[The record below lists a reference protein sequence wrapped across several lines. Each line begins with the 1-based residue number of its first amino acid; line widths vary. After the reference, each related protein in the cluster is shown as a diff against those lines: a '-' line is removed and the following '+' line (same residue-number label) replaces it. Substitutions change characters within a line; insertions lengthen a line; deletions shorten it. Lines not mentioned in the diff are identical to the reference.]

1 MTANNMPQP
10 ARLSPMDVH
19 RRLRAGLAEAVVSR
33 AGIRHEGLNAFL
45 RHNLASTDPSKGAL
59 LSEQLF
65 QAAPGYVSSGKS
77 PDELAS
83 LLHPRTIEAITQTPD
98 KELRFDYPAYAHQL
112 STWELLSSAEPQS
125 VLVSSGT
132 GSGKTECFL
141 VPLLDDLVRASEA
154 EGQLTGVR
162 ALMLYP
168 LNALIA
174 SQEKRLTAWT
184 KPLTGDVRFG
194 LYNGLMGTA
203 RKSSRDKAEHEIPHQ
218 VLYRETLRANPPPIL
233 VTNQT
238 MLEYMT
244 IRREDRKILD
254 ASRGKLRWIVIDEA
268 HSYIGSAAAEL
279 SLLLRRVMNAFDV
292 TPDQVRFVATSATIG
307 SADDAE
313 AVASLQRFLSDI
325 AGVPLDRTHVVIG
338 RPQPVDLSKVLTASD
353 DPAARVVAEMLEEKP
368 QTISSLSSVTTSAE
382 KILLDL
388 SAHNANEARP
398 VLPMRAHS
406 FTRAIPGLWTCINS
420 DCTGGTR
427 PEGWPFGPVLF
438 DQKDSCP
445 HCQSLVFEIQSCPDC
460 GEPFLP
466 ADDLGDRV
474 LPRRS
479 DQDTDEF
486 RENSYRDRDHEDDEE
501 DERQPDGIGH
511 PRLIAINVQSQ
522 STPVGFDVISG
533 ELNDGA
539 GQFQLDSIG
548 RGSLPCVPQQ
558 QAPRKA
564 CDAVFPFRHAVPDPE
579 CSANPTGGCF
589 TAPGRACFAFR
600 WSPAHQLLR

>member
-1 MTANNMPQP
+1 MTADHVSQP
-10 ARLSPMDVH
+10 DRLSPMDVH
-19 RRLRAGLAEAVVSR
+19 RRLQAGLAEAVVSR

-45 RHNLASTDPSKGAL
+45 RHNLAGTDLSNGAL

-65 QAAPGYVSSGKS
+65 QAAPGYVSSGKR
-77 PDELAS
+77 PTELVQ
-83 LLHPRTIEAITQTPD
+83 LLHPWTIEAIAQTPD
-98 KELRFDYPAYAHQL
+98 SAMRFDYPAYAHQL
-112 STWELLSSAEPQS
+112 RTWELLGNTDPQS

-184 KPLTGDVRFG
+184 KPLKGDVRFA

-244 IRREDRKILD
+244 IRREDRPILD

-338 RPQPVDLSKVLTASD
+338 KQQPVDLSKVLTASD
-353 DPAARVVAEMLEEKP
+353 DPAASAVAEMLEQKP
-368 QTISSLSSVTTSAE
+368 QTIKMLTSMTASAE

-388 SAHNANEARP
+388 SAHNAQEMRP
-398 VLPMRAHS
+398 ILPMRALHCS
-406 FTRAIPGLWTCINS
+406 G
-420 DCTGGTR
+420 
-427 PEGWPFGPVLF
+427 
-438 DQKDSCP
+438 SCP
-445 HCQSLVFEIQSCPDC
+445 I
-460 GEPFLP
+460 
-466 ADDLGDRV
+466 
-474 LPRRS
+474 
-479 DQDTDEF
+479 
-486 RENSYRDRDHEDDEE
+486 
-501 DERQPDGIGH
+501 
-511 PRLIAINVQSQ
+511 
-522 STPVGFDVISG
+522 
-533 ELNDGA
+533 
-539 GQFQLDSIG
+539 
-548 RGSLPCVPQQ
+548 
-558 QAPRKA
+558 
-564 CDAVFPFRHAVPDPE
+564 
-579 CSANPTGGCF
+579 
-589 TAPGRACFAFR
+589 
-600 WSPAHQLLR
+600 SPAFPSIAHMW